1 MGGNSYHYE
10 RCELRDSRRR
20 EFLPRLKQAAEDM
33 EALARQAVFYGDMD
47 AAAVLL
53 KDAAN
58 VRDVIANKM
67 KKQPAETPRD

>member
-1 MGGNSYHYE
+1 
-10 RCELRDSRRR
+10 
-20 EFLPRLKQAAEDM
+20 M